1 MSPQTWV
8 IEPNVTSNLDSYFL
22 SRIEKFAVKSFDR
35 MMSSFKPAL
44 LYSPDIVNHDENSE
58 NYLVLPV
65 FVTELRAL
73 VPSNGRDQSA
83 AAISQCHQNSTEYR
97 IITKVY
103 IRGFGGVPLIK
114 GDPKIIPIK
123 AQKFIAEKARLL
135 RPRAIYI
142 CDGGEMERED
152 LIRELKQIGVA
163 KELKAH
169 NNCCL
174 ITTDQRDAH
183 SMPIDP
189 FIASDCI
196 TSTETNPVD
205 TVDNPENVFEP
216 LQNKSSHSC
225 QNIQWRFLRFSY
237 GRSVFAKWISPFEM
251 GVELDERF
259 PCAMAGMF
267 ARQDSSTNLVK
278 SSVHN
283 ETINYLMLSGT
294 ELAGRVMYVLPFS
307 LGPIGGRFSANAI
320 QLTDS
325 PYVALITV
333 TFFRVSP
340 AVWDCI
346 HDKRF
351 VRCVH
356 SVGVQRPIIYKLE
369 NNWPCVPE
377 LALLA
382 MSAKTPEERE
392 VWSYGTGN
400 ESAISCLSEISL
412 RLASMVA
419 RDEGWLAEHMA
430 VIAVTGISHFPILV

>member
-1 MSPQTWV
+1 M
-8 IEPNVTSNLDSYFL
+8 
-22 SRIEKFAVKSFDR
+22 
-35 MMSSFKPAL
+35 
-44 LYSPDIVNHDENSE
+44 
-58 NYLVLPV
+58 
-65 FVTELRAL
+65 TELRAL
-73 VPSNGRDQSA
+73 VPSNGRDLSA

-97 IITKVY
+97 IITKFY

-123 AQKFIAEKARLL
+123 AQVPIISRFHKFIAEKARLL

-205 TVDNPENVFEP
+205 TVDNPENIFEP
-216 LQNKSSHSC
+216 LQNKSGHSC
-225 QNIQWRFLRFSY
+225 QNIQLRFLRFSY

-267 ARQDSSTNLVK
+267 ARRYSSTNLVK
-278 SSVHN
+278 SSYFAAYLQRILRIPILTFEKLKRSQRN
-283 ETINYLMLSGT
+283 YQLYLMLSGT

-333 TFFRVSP
+333 TCASVKVFRVSP

-430 VIAVTGISHFPILV
+430 VIAVTGTSDFPILV